1 MKKILAMLLLAALML
16 TGVSALAEGKTI
28 VYWTMWESTEPQG
41 QVIKEAVAAYEAES
55 GNTVDLQFK
64 GRTGMREG
72 LQPALDA
79 GTVIDLFDED
89 MDRVNVSWVDYIRDI
104 EEMAKAANY
113 EETANAGLIGA
124 AREIT
129 GGTLKSIPYQP
140 FVFAFFYNIDIF
152 NEAGIEAPPVTWDE
166 LLEAC
171 EKIKAAGYVPITSD
185 DAYII
190 TNLGYHMARL
200 IGEEGVRRVVDN
212 GEWAEEPAVLKA
224 AEAYADLAE
233 KGYLSPTIAS
243 SVWPTN
249 QNGEFA
255 MGESAI
261 YLNGSWLP
269 NEVKEMTGP
278 DFNWGC
284 FSYPAVEGGIHGV
297 EAANFGSQ
305 VLAINKDSQVAQEAF
320 DLIVKLTKGEF
331 DAKLSI
337 ESVGIPADAN
347 NTEWPAMLASAKN
360 VMDNLSVRY
369 SWAAG
374 IENNINMTPYIKQA
388 FQQLCGGQLS
398 PEQFVETLENASN

>member
-1 MKKILAMLLLAALML
+1 M
-16 TGVSALAEGKTI
+16 
-28 VYWTMWESTEPQG
+28 
-41 QVIKEAVAAYEAES
+41 
-55 GNTVDLQFK
+55 
-64 GRTGMREG
+64 
-72 LQPALDA
+72 
-79 GTVIDLFDED
+79 
-89 MDRVNVSWVDYIRDI
+89 
-104 EEMAKAANY
+104 
-113 EETANAGLIGA
+113 
-124 AREIT
+124 
-129 GGTLKSIPYQP
+129 
-140 FVFAFFYNIDIF
+140 
-152 NEAGIEAPPVTWDE
+152 
-166 LLEAC
+166 
-171 EKIKAAGYVPITSD
+171 PITSD

-224 AEAYADLAE
+224 AEAYADLAK

-347 NTEWPAMLASAKN
+347 NTEWPAMLASAKS

>member
-1 MKKILAMLLLAALML
+1 MLLLAALLL
-16 TGVSALAEGKTI
+16 TGVSGAFAEGKTI

-41 QVIKEAVAAYEAES
+41 KVLKEAAQAYEAET
-55 GNTVDLQFK
+55 GNKVDLQFK

-79 GTVIDLFDED
+79 GTIIDIFDED
-89 MDRVNVSWVDYIRDI
+89 MDRVNVSWIDYILDI
-104 EEMAKAANY
+104 EDLAKAANY

-124 AREIT
+124 ARQVA

-140 FVFAFFYNIDIF
+140 FVFAFFYNADIF
-152 NEAGIEAPPVTWDE
+152 EEAGVEAPPATWAE
-166 LLEAC
+166 LLDAC
-171 EKIKAAGYVPITSD
+171 EKIKNAGYVPITSD
-185 DAYII
+185 DAYIM

-212 GEWAEEPAVLKA
+212 GEWAEEPAVLEA
-224 AEAYADLAE
+224 AKAYADLAA
-233 KGYLSPTIAS
+233 KGYLSPTIGS

-278 DFNWGC
+278 DYNWGC
-284 FSYPAVEGGIHGV
+284 FSYPAVEGGVHGP

-305 VLAINKDSQVAQEAF
+305 VLAINKSSQVAPEAF
-320 DLIVKLTKGEF
+320 DLIVKITKGEF

-337 ESVGIPADAN
+337 ESVGIPVDSTN
-347 NTEWPAMLASAKN
+347 IEWPAMLASAKD
-360 VMDNLSVRY
+360 VMNQLSVRY

-374 IENNINMTPYIKQA
+374 IENNVNMTPYIKQA
-388 FQQLCGGQLS
+388 FQQLCGGQIT
-398 PEQFVETLENASN
+398 PEQFVDTLETASN